1 MPPPRTPILPRISCN
16 IAMARMFC
24 EPLECWVQ
32 PSAYIDVMNLSLAD
46 VSLIIFAT
54 VRNLSFGVP
63 QMRSTVSGV

>member
-1 MPPPRTPILPRISCN
+1 MPPPRTPILPRMSCN

-24 EPLECWVQ
+24 EPFECWVQ
-32 PSAYIDVMNLSLAD
+32 PSAYMKVMNLSLIG
-46 VSLIIFAT
+46 VSPIICAT